1 MNLLTTESH
10 LNPALQ
16 IADLVVGITTAMCS
30 PAKAH
35 ARPYWSAVKR
45 SLHRNPDGRV
55 MGCGLKF
62 YPSDKAAGLHRE
74 LFPEES
80 IPDDLEGHY
89 QEHREEMRYLYSQV
103 LDEEELDLYFP

>member
-1 MNLLTTESH
+1 
-10 LNPALQ
+10 
-16 IADLVVGITTAMCS
+16 
-30 PAKAH
+30 
-35 ARPYWSAVKR
+35 
-45 SLHRNPDGRV
+45 

-80 IPDDLEGHY
+80 IPDDLEGQY